1 MYVCMYVCMYTYVL
15 LVSHVS
21 CTCACTYISMTCM
34 YTHMRTVMCLAC
46 VGPTMRATRAF
57 IHTYDVAAHCGTV
70 GMMPSLLGCNESTR
84 TYICTYVLLG
94 LL

>member
-1 MYVCMYVCMYTYVL
+1 MYVYVRTSGVACVMHVCMYIHKYDI
-15 LVSHVS
+15 
-21 CTCACTYISMTCM
+21 CT

-57 IHTYDVAAHCGTV
+57 LHTYDVAAHCGTV
-70 GMMPSLLGCNESTR
+70 GTMPSLLGRNESTR